1 MIRLYT
7 KSAQGPVEFPAGE
20 SFTYA
25 KDQLVIFDKYG
36 SALAPVPLKEVR
48 TATHIRKNGWPGMH
62 VEFGGERVI
71 VLPEERERMP
81 LQTDVM
87 ATVEQRPN
95 STLGKLMH
103 KAMER
108 KNQMPQ
114 NPCKHGLDV
123 RFCEYCVKKSMAPA
137 SFAMPEPGEVMGS
150 AG

>member
-25 KDQLVIFDKYG
+25 KDQLVIFDSHG
-36 SALAPVPLKEVR
+36 SALMPIPLREVR
-48 TATHIRKNGWPGMH
+48 MATHIRRNGWPGMH
-62 VEFGGERVI
+62 VEFGGDRTI
-71 VLPEERERMP
+71 VLPPEKEERMP

-87 ATVEQRPN
+87 ATVPPG
-95 STLGKLMH
+95 STLGKMMA
-103 KAMER
+103 KMMER

-114 NPCKHGLDV
+114 TPCKHGLDV
-123 RFCEYCVKKSMAPA
+123 RFCEYCVKKSVAPA
-137 SFAMPEPGEVMGS
+137 SLAMPEPGEVMGS